1 MEKNDIL
8 KNALLDA
15 KTELNTTYLDGFLI
29 DVADL
34 VFEERV
40 KMNCYYCGRYNS
52 NWKCPPK
59 LPDIDYPKMFQEFD
73 YCAVVYVKVPFDKD
87 TYADLRNQYFYFIRH
102 FCKWK
107 SICGIII
114 MQLVF
119 PLLGADASCVK
130 TVVERNDAI
139 IHIWQDLR

>member
-87 TYADLRNQYFYFIRH
+87 TYADIRNESSLLLHKALLQLEIYMSLLYLLSTITVIRNGSFYL
-102 FCKWK
+102 
-107 SICGIII
+107 
-114 MQLVF
+114 LV
-119 PLLGADASCVK
+119 
-130 TVVERNDAI
+130 EM
-139 IHIWQDLR
+139 